1 MAIQSIGNSYSTSTT
16 TTQSTTA
23 AGGNLGKDAFLQ
35 ILISQLKYQ
44 DPMSPMDSTEML
56 SQLSQL
62 TQVELLTNLTSSV
75 DSMTSSANEAK
86 WISSIG
92 KKIGVDTTTL
102 LKGDEVSLVPN
113 VDYDEITLT
122 TKDLTTGELTKVK
135 FAKGDDLT
143 YTYKGSNPATYEI
156 AATKDGS
163 TVTCGSIAYKEVKG
177 VYMTDSGPVLVFANN
192 ETYNASRVQLIK
204 G

>member
-1 MAIQSIGNSYSTSTT
+1 MAIQSVGSSYTATTATETETTST
-16 TTQSTTA
+16 
-23 AGGNLGKDAFLQ
+23 NKLGKDAFLQ

-44 DPMSPMDSTEML
+44 DPMSPMDATEML

-62 TQVELLTNLTSSV
+62 TQVELLTNLTKSV
-75 DSMTSSANEAK
+75 DSMTSSANEGK

-92 KKIGVDTTTL
+92 KKIGVDATTL
-102 LKGDEVSLVPN
+102 SKGDEVSLVPN

-122 TKDLTTGELTKVK
+122 IKDLTTGEITTKK

-143 YTYKGSNPATYEI
+143 YIYDGNNSAIYDI
-156 AATKDGS
+156 AATKNGS
-163 TVTCGSIAYKEVKG
+163 TVTCGSLVYKEVKG
-177 VYMTDSGPVLVFANN
+177 LLMTDSGPLLVFGNN
-192 ETYNASRVQLIK
+192 ETYDTSLVQLIK

>member
-1 MAIQSIGNSYSTSTT
+1 MAIQSVGSGYTT
-16 TTQSTTA
+16 TASTETA
-23 AGGNLGKDAFLQ
+23 SGSGNTLGKDAFLQ

-44 DPMSPMDSTEML
+44 DPMNPMEADEML
-56 SQLSQL
+56 TQLSQL

-75 DSMTSSANEAK
+75 DSMTSSSNEAK

-92 KKIGVDTTTL
+92 KKIGVDTNAL
-102 LKGDEVSLVPN
+102 SKGDEVSLVPN

-122 TKDLTTGELTKVK
+122 IKDLTNGEITTEK

-143 YTYKGSNPATYEI
+143 YIYNGSNQATYGI
-156 AATKDGS
+156 TATKDGS
-163 TVTCGSIAYKEVKG
+163 AVTCGSLVYKEVKG

-192 ETYNASRVQLIK
+192 ETYDVSLVKLIK

>member
-1 MAIQSIGNSYSTSTT
+1 MAIQSVGSSYTATS

-44 DPMSPMDSTEML
+44 DPMNPMEADEML

-62 TQVELLTNLTSSV
+62 TQVELLTNLTTSM
-75 DSMTSSANEAK
+75 DSMTTSANEAK

-92 KKIGVDTTTL
+92 KKIGVDTTTIS
-102 LKGDEVSLVPN
+102 KDDEVSLVPN

-122 TKDLTTGELTKVK
+122 ITDSTNGEVTTKK

-143 YTYKGSNPATYEI
+143 YTYDGNNTATYSI
-156 AATKDGS
+156 TATKDGS
-163 TVTCGSIAYKEVKG
+163 AVACGSLVYKEVKG
-177 VYMTDSGPVLVFANN
+177 VYMTDTGPVLVFADN
-192 ETYNASRVQLIK
+192 ETYNASLVKLIK